1 MRGVARGMENR
12 PFRPDAAAGEL
23 LEEYADLIYKLAF
36 SRMKNAADA
45 EDVFQEVFLRYFSKR
60 PVFDS
65 EEHRKAWLI
74 RVTLNCCN
82 KLFASAWRRHRAS
95 LDEAMESAGD
105 EPRCQDESGVLAA
118 MDKLPPAYRIVVHL
132 FYYEDLS
139 IRQISMALRK
149 KEGTIKS
156 QLNRARAMLKEE
168 LGEGFDV

>member
-82 KLFASAWRRHRAS
+82 KLFASAWRRH
-95 LDEAMESAGD
+95 
-105 EPRCQDESGVLAA
+105 QD
-118 MDKLPPAYRIVVHL
+118 
-132 FYYEDLS
+132 
-139 IRQISMALRK
+139 
-149 KEGTIKS
+149 
-156 QLNRARAMLKEE
+156 
-168 LGEGFDV
+168 